1 MIRRMIITAALVA
14 VPGISVAQPA
24 QQPQPASVQAMQG
37 QVPAADTS
45 KAKAKKPARRTAA
58 HKKASARPAAKP
70 KGQMGHDTTKAKP

>member
-14 VPGISVAQPA
+14 APGISVAQPA
-24 QQPQPASVQAMQG
+24 QQPQPASVQTMQG
-37 QVPAADTS
+37 QAPAADTS
-45 KAKAKKPARRTAA
+45 KAKKPARRTAA